1 MKTAY
6 VNLAAAALLG
16 ASALAL
22 TTTTASAEIA
32 CNQEGQ
38 CWHVRSHYDY
48 KPEFGVVIHP
58 DGWHWGDGDHFTWR
72 EHRGR
77 GYWRN
82 GVWIKF

>member
-6 VNLAAAALLG
+6 LNLAAAALLG

-38 CWHVRSHYDY
+38 CWHIRSHYDY
-48 KPEFGVVIHP
+48 RPEFGVVIHP
-58 DGWHWGDGDHFTWR
+58 DGWKWGDGDHFT
-72 EHRGR
+72 
-77 GYWRN
+77 
-82 GVWIKF
+82 